1 MTDQTGRVQLGI
13 LGVLEARRGGRRLPL
28 GPYKQRVVLALL
40 LCRANRVV
48 STAALREALWNDEPP
63 RTAAKNIQVYVS
75 ALRKVLG
82 PEPGGGGGVPIA
94 HVPPGYLIEVGP
106 DQLDVLRFRDLVRAG
121 RRAAGDRDEAAAA
134 GNLGEALRLW
144 RGRVLPDLLA
154 VPAVADEMRRLEEE
168 RLAAY
173 EDWAEAMLT
182 VGRGAEVLEGV
193 GRLARRHPFRER
205 LRRAQMLA
213 LHGCGR
219 VTEALAEFDGL
230 RQALARDLGLAPSP
244 VLAGVYEAMLAGNLG
259 TAAPAATAT
268 ATTASPGRAGE
279 RAAAGRDRIGR
290 DLADFTGRSGQLRE
304 LTKLLDGGRPAV
316 LSGSAGVGKTALAVH
331 YAHLHA
337 DRYPDGR
344 ILIPARAD
352 GGGGADPFGPGLLA
366 ALGGGR
372 GSGASAASADA
383 IRAATGGRRMLIIL
397 DGAICE
403 QRTRP
408 VLAAIG
414 PSCDVVVTARRHL
427 AGLESAA
434 HVAVEPMPESEALDL
449 LGRLIGTERI
459 EAEPAAA
466 RRLLAVTGRLPLP
479 IRIVGARLAGLRH
492 LDLTRYAE
500 RLADERRVLDEL
512 SAGDLRVRPRL
523 DEAYLELT
531 AEERAALGRLAG
543 APDGPIAADE
553 AARLLDGASTG
564 LPELVLER
572 LVEAHVVEACT
583 LTDVEDL
590 EDVADGTQDTN
601 DAADAGRFC
610 DVQAHHLGPE
620 APGFRVPPL
629 IRAYVRERARR

>member
-1 MTDQTGRVQLGI
+1 MTDQTGRVRLGI
-13 LGVLEARRGGRRLPL
+13 LGVLEARRGGRLLPL

-40 LCRANRVV
+40 LCHANRVV
-48 STAALREALWNDEPP
+48 STAALREALWSDEPP
-63 RTAAKNIQVYVS
+63 RTAPKNIQVYVS

-121 RRAAGDRDEAAAA
+121 RRAAGSRDEAAAA
-134 GNLGEALRLW
+134 GDLGEALRLW
-144 RGRVLPDLLA
+144 RGRVLPDLLTVPEVA
-154 VPAVADEMRRLEEE
+154 VEVRRLEEE

-173 EDWAEAMLT
+173 EDWAEAMLA
-182 VGRGAEVLEGV
+182 VGRGAEVLESI

-213 LHGCGR
+213 LHGAGR
-219 VTEALAEFDGL
+219 VTEALAEFDAL

-244 VLAGVYEAMLAGNLG
+244 VLAGVYEAMLAGNVV
-259 TAAPAATAT
+259 PAA
-268 ATTASPGRAGE
+268 ASARRDGE
-279 RAAAGRDRIGR
+279 AAAAGRDRIGR
-290 DLADFTGRSGQLRE
+290 DLADFTGRAGQLRE
-304 LTKLLDGGRPAV
+304 LTQILDGGRVAV
-316 LSGSAGVGKTALAVH
+316 LSGPAGVGKTALAVH
-331 YAHLHA
+331 YAHVLA

-344 ILIPARAD
+344 ILIQARTD
-352 GGGGADPFGPGLLA
+352 GDGEGTDPFGPALLVE
-366 ALGGGR
+366 LGAGR
-372 GSGASAASADA
+372 GSAGSSASAASSASAVSPASAVSAASADV
-383 IRAATGGRRMLIIL
+383 IRAATRGRRMLIIL
-397 DGAICE
+397 DGAVSE

-408 VLAAIG
+408 VLAAIA

-434 HVAVEPMPESEALDL
+434 HVAVEPLPESEALDL
-449 LGRLIGTERI
+449 LGRLIGTDRI
-459 EAEPAAA
+459 EAEPRAA

-531 AEERAALGRLAG
+531 AEERTALDRLAD
-543 APDGPIAADE
+543 APGGPISADE
-553 AARLLDGASTG
+553 AANLLDGASTG

-572 LVEAHVVEACT
+572 LIEAHVVEACIAGDT
-583 LTDVEDL
+583 TDEADVE
-590 EDVADGTQDTN
+590 G
-601 DAADAGRFC
+601 FC
-610 DVQAHHLGPE
+610 DVQAHGLGLE
-620 APGFRVPPL
+620 APGYRVPPL
-629 IRAYVRERARR
+629 IRAYVRERVRR